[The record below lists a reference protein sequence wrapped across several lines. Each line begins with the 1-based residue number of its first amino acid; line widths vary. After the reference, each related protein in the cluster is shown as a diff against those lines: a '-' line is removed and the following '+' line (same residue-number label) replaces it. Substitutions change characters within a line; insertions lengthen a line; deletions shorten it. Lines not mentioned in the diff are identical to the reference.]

1 MPSLAILESNG
12 NKSRNPSGS
21 QEADKTQGKP
31 GGNLEKLS
39 KEELILKCRNL
50 LAIAQKAKA
59 AKDEV
64 TAEAKKLKT
73 LVKDA
78 DSVSAEAEALREMV
92 ADLTEGK
99 VAYTTKVESLQ
110 RQLKIASSEVES
122 LQEIENN
129 LIRERNQLIAE
140 NSRLADEKQ
149 SYQEKLVSF
158 KDSSSEKFKLLE
170 SSWQKEKLALEE
182 TVENLEAQN
191 GQVDILKT
199 KCKKLLE
206 EKTTIEEELQKYQKI
221 VAKSIKLEGEVKLL
235 KEEKKADAIIL
246 ESSKSEKKKLEEKL
260 KVLESQVASLQ
271 KEREGEKH
279 KEVDQIKIKELEDEV
294 CKHKSQISSSE
305 TVLKEAQ
312 EKVHTLQKEIDCLKE
327 KLEVASQSSESTNHE
342 LSLLKDELQTM
353 AESNKC
359 LQGEVEHVKLENED
373 IHQKYSLQI
382 DEMKAELLKASTES
396 TLKDT
401 KEQEL
406 LEGKMQSDEKLKQL
420 KVENTKLEEQIGIL
434 QRQLNEKS
442 EQNANFDEKLKEKCN
457 EVNEINEKL
466 KKMENE
472 RVHLVDRN
480 KSFSEKIEELEK
492 LQDELYSISEEKSE
506 LIKRCENLESDVRL
520 QREHLKNVEK
530 QEECLKD
537 VISKYE
543 NEANV
548 KLKDDEKQK
557 ETVELLTSEIKD
569 LKSLN
574 DKLSESVKQLE
585 NDVKNS
591 ESTLTDIESS
601 GNSLMMVCRKL
612 YPLSQSR
619 LSTESDVGQVM
630 KGILELLNSVA
641 SKQLESGYEERFDNV
656 LESLDKFQRHFK
668 GKLSLYSESDWDV
681 HAECFEKLSNSLI
694 NFSNSVTVALE
705 SSTERSSQFES
716 IFLELAL
723 VYRKFCDNLKQECFQ
738 LSRLRKELDIINEEK
753 LVFEKK
759 LMDSS
764 NDKCV
769 LEKKLDETE
778 RKLSTSDKRCAE
790 FENQIASGDSEKTE
804 VVKSL
809 QEQLFALR
817 QENEK
822 LSEAFK
828 EISAAKDNLENSL
841 EKQTLQ
847 LNKIC
852 AEHDSVLQA
861 KKTVETEKE
870 SFENMLETLKSQS
883 ATKEK
888 SLLDE
893 KQNLEKKLT
902 ILSEEK
908 ITLEREFASLNV
920 DKKKMEDNN
929 SKEKQ
934 AISEKATD
942 LLKEKDTWEREAK
955 KLEQE
960 NQKLREDSAQLQ
972 KKIDDLGNDV
982 CQMKD
987 KIKSVEENHKTLKNE
1002 KDNFEKSFK
1011 EAENQNIQL
1020 NSSLEASSGRC
1031 EELLSEL
1038 NEMNKVLRE
1047 RGERISRL
1055 EASNKEKTEQLEA
1068 TKNQLVELQNKMSS
1082 SEAELASKQ
1091 EQLQTITEK
1100 LQSYSSESSPP
1111 SSSPDTQEI
1120 TNLEEKVKELEQEKA
1135 SLNKTIQALESELQ
1149 SLRENAAPGHDA
1161 QSEIMSTSTISRAE
1175 DSQRM
1180 KELED
1185 TFEERYMKLKS
1196 VAIRLKKRVAELTAQ
1211 LNSAEE
1217 SRNKLVSEKEDLK
1230 KKVDGGAKE
1239 SIKMTSKNIQIM
1251 QGEID
1256 RLQDEVDSKKKELKE
1271 WGKQLTS
1278 AAEQLA
1284 AVKSQLAESQEENAT
1299 LLKTLKN
1306 QEESIASSREE
1317 SANLRGQ
1324 IAALEKRLSAET
1336 EQQLAIE
1343 ERRKKAEEQM
1353 EEQRNKAAQY
1363 AKELE
1368 EAKQDIKNKSL
1379 MDLEMRDYEL
1389 TVEDLNKKLSEKE
1402 TIIVELQAEISREK
1416 GRSNSLQDQLT
1427 HLTAQEATERER
1439 AEKMKKLLLD
1449 HKTQLAELRQS
1460 QEVHLA
1466 SQESDRA
1473 TIEELTQEVEKQKLV
1488 LSEVSKEKTNLE
1500 DTVRKIKLS
1509 SERQIELLEE
1519 QLSKYK
1525 ADASQLKTELDAVKK
1540 DFEGYKVRATSVLR
1554 QKARAPE
1561 VDVNELKG
1569 EKAQL
1574 QENYEAAQ
1582 LRIQQLQS
1590 ELSAL
1595 RAEHSFLQS
1604 EKEGISRQVS
1614 SLTEDLAKRE
1624 SLYREKLSSV
1634 ESKLEAKVAEYQ
1646 LIVSNMSSQNETLS
1660 NSFKKQ
1666 LETMKQ
1672 THVQEIEQ
1680 LTNKLEETED
1690 KLWQLKNTVSTSVT
1704 PTNGSASTPG
1714 LVMAHPIRT
1723 EGDHGNTLHSQSTQ
1737 HRRQLSSH
1745 GCEEPRIDVSNMVRE
1760 EGEGS
1765 EWVEPVHR
1773 SPSRPGGYSP
1783 PPLEQL
1789 INSPLPSNVGI
1800 PPQEDTISIASINT
1814 EATAKEI
1821 ARLEAKLSSGEMR
1834 IHQLT
1839 ALLHESEA
1847 ENAKL
1852 VQLSDALKEEI
1863 RRSSRNESREKH
1875 MENMEYMKN
1884 IILKFLVMKHGEER
1898 KHMVPVL
1905 KTVLQLSPQETADLE
1920 HFAVGGDEGGS
1931 AQGWGSY
1938 LHLWSTR

>member
-1 MPSLAILESNG
+1 MKNISTLVRKFHVFYFQESNG

-99 VAYTTKVESLQ
+99 VAYTTK
-110 RQLKIASSEVES
+110 
-122 LQEIENN
+122 
-129 LIRERNQLIAE
+129 
-140 NSRLADEKQ
+140 
-149 SYQEKLVSF
+149 
-158 KDSSSEKFKLLE
+158 
-170 SSWQKEKLALEE
+170 E